1 MLKKITILGL
11 ILFAVGAIGSL
22 TLFGTVGFSSNL
34 IEIDQ
39 KSDIDAK
46 DIMKLEV
53 TTDIVDLIFVPHE
66 SDTISVRLFGKVPK
80 KEQDN
85 YQIITETTE
94 REGLSIAIKSKDHT
108 HFGFN
113 ISFPDAEI
121 SLPNRIY
128 DQMVIR
134 SNTGD
139 IEFEDLESKNLV
151 IVSETGDI
159 TFRRFGGERAELKT
173 VTGEIKF
180 NEIEANIT
188 EITTFTGDVKFTG
201 LNSDTTISTSTGDI
215 EGYLH
220 EMKHPLY
227 IRTETGDADITYKE
241 SPNGVA
247 LDFQSFTGRADID
260 VPGMEYRV
268 KEKHRIDGLKKSSR
282 QSDAPVLQ
290 FHSETGDLSLSGR

>member
-1 MLKKITILGL
+1 
-11 ILFAVGAIGSL
+11 
-22 TLFGTVGFSSNL
+22 
-34 IEIDQ
+34 
-39 KSDIDAK
+39 
-46 DIMKLEV
+46 
-53 TTDIVDLIFVPHE
+53 
-66 SDTISVRLFGKVPK
+66 
-80 KEQDN
+80 
-85 YQIITETTE
+85 
-94 REGLSIAIKSKDHT
+94 
-108 HFGFN
+108 
-113 ISFPDAEI
+113 
-121 SLPNRIY
+121 
-128 DQMVIR
+128 MVIR

-139 IEFEDLESKNLV
+139 IEFEDLESNNLV

-159 TFRRFGGERAELKT
+159 TFRRFVGERAELKT
-173 VTGEIKF
+173 VTGEINF

-201 LNSDTTISTSTGDI
+201 LNSDTTINTSTGDI
-215 EGYLH
+215 EADLH

-247 LDFQSFTGRADID
+247 LDFQSFTGKADID

-282 QSDAPVLQ
+282 QSDSPMLQ